1 MTLRGEGSRDMTLKV
16 ATATG
21 CEGEKGIM
29 RIPYLDM
36 RAIVRNTVNVCGQRL
51 AIEQELSLS
60 VCLKPVCLHHR

>member
-1 MTLRGEGSRDMTLKV
+1 MTLKV

-36 RAIVRNTVNVCGQRL
+36 NIMLRAIVRNTKI
-51 AIEQELSLS
+51 IEQELSLS